1 MMWSGFF
8 YYLLLRIPIND
19 KALNRT
25 GKKMY
30 FLPVKQQS
38 GKKEGA
44 RKELEQ
50 SLKNMQTDNF
60 NL

>member
-1 MMWSGFF
+1 MWSGFF

-38 GKKEGA
+38 GKKKAQGKSWNS
-44 RKELEQ
+44 R
-50 SLKNMQTDNF
+50 
-60 NL
+60 